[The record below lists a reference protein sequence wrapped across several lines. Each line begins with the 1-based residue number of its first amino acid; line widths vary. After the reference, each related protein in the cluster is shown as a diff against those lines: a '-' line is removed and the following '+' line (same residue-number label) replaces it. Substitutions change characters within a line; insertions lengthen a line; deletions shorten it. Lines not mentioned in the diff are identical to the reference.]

1 MGLRTGKEFVA
12 GLNDGRRLY
21 ANGELIRDVTKF
33 PPFAGVIRE
42 LAGLYD
48 LQHHPQIGPEITWRP
63 PDSDRAFPC
72 SLLMARDWPEMER
85 RVRGERIRA
94 DAVNGMM
101 GRLPDFVNAFVT
113 DFAAAKSLFG
123 RNHPDFGR
131 NVAAYYELCRERDL
145 CLTHALVDPQVD
157 RTRGVEAQEALR
169 IVGESDAGL
178 IVSGA
183 RMLATLAPVADEI
196 LIAPFAS
203 RKPGEEDYAIV
214 FAIPVAAEGLK
225 LVCRETYNR
234 GYSDYDRPLTTRYDE
249 GDALAV
255 FDRALVPWERVFA
268 ARDID
273 TYNLI
278 RVAVPGYLWLNSIIR
293 ATAKLSFMTG
303 LAALVAEA
311 VGRTE
316 LPRYLQILGELVANV
331 ELAEGL
337 VIAGAHQLLDNVQTM
352 DARDGASAPDE
363 GAKRIG
369 GSHGTLNRGLVSLTA
384 ARMFFP
390 AAHQKAVESIRY
402 LGSSGLVM
410 TPSER
415 DFDNAELQET
425 LARHFKGPGISARD
439 RVRVMKLAWDAIS
452 GDFGGRQL
460 IYEFFYAGD
469 PFNNRLLYFGSRRYR
484 ECLDRARRALDSSLA
499 LGHK

>member
-1 MGLRTGKEFVA
+1 MSLRTGKEFIA
-12 GLNDGRRLY
+12 GLNDGRRVY
-21 ANGELIRDVTKF
+21 ANGELIRDVTKV
-33 PPFAGVIRE
+33 PAFAGVIRE
-42 LAGLYD
+42 LASLYD
-48 LQHHPQIGPEITWRP
+48 LQHDPQIGPEITFRP
-63 PDSDRAFPC
+63 PDRDSAIPC
-72 SLLMARDWPEMER
+72 SLMMARDWPEMER

-123 RNHPDFGR
+123 RNNQAFGR
-131 NVAAYYELCRERDL
+131 NVAAYYELCSERDL

-169 IVGESDAGL
+169 IVGESSAGL

-214 FAIPVAAEGLK
+214 FAIPVATEGLK

-234 GYSDYDRPLTTRYDE
+234 GYSGYDRPLTTRYDE
-249 GDALAV
+249 GDALSV
-255 FDRALVPWERVFA
+255 FDKVLVPWERVFA
-268 ARDID
+268 ARDIE

-278 RVAVPGYLWLNSIIR
+278 RVAVPGFLWLNSTIR

-303 LAALVAEA
+303 LAALVAET
-311 VGRTE
+311 VGRTQ
-316 LPRYLQILGELVANV
+316 LPRYQEILGELVANV
-331 ELAEGL
+331 EMAEGF
-337 VIAGAHQLLDNVQTM
+337 VIAGAHQLVDNMQTM
-352 DARDGASAPDE
+352 NEREDGTAGGD
-363 GAKRIG
+363 GKRIG

-415 DFDNAELQET
+415 DFDNPDLQET

-484 ECLDRARRALDSSLA
+484 ECLERARRALDSSLA
-499 LGHK
+499 IGRS

>member
-1 MGLRTGKEFVA
+1 MGLRTGREFVA
-12 GLNDGRRLY
+12 GLNDGRRVY
-21 ANGELIRDVTKF
+21 ANGELVRDVTRL
-33 PPFAGVIRE
+33 PAFAGVIRE
-42 LAGLYD
+42 LADLYD
-48 LQHHPQIGPEITWRP
+48 LQHNPQIGPEITWRP
-63 PDSDRAFPC
+63 PHGDRAVPC
-72 SLLMARDWPEMER
+72 SLMMAQDWPEMEK
-85 RVRGERIRA
+85 RVHGERTRA

-113 DFAAAKSLFG
+113 DFAAAHTLFG
-123 RNHPDFGR
+123 RNNPAFGR
-131 NVAAYYELCRERDL
+131 NVTAYYELCCERDL

-157 RTRGVEAQEALR
+157 RTRGVDAQEALR
-169 IVGESDAGL
+169 IVGENDAGL

-214 FAIPVAAEGLK
+214 FAIPVAADGLK
-225 LVCRETYNR
+225 LVCREMYNR
-234 GYSDYDRPLTTRYDE
+234 GYADYDRPLTTRYDE

-255 FDRALVPWERVFA
+255 FDNVLVPWERVFA
-268 ARDID
+268 ARDIE

-278 RVAVPGYLWLNSIIR
+278 RVAVPGFLWLNSIIR

-311 VGRTE
+311 VGRTQ
-316 LPRYLQILGELVANV
+316 LPRYQEILGELVANV
-331 ELAEGL
+331 EMAEGF
-337 VIAGAHQLLDNVQTM
+337 VIAGAHQLVDNMQTM
-352 DARDGASAPDE
+352 NSRDGGVASDE

-390 AAHQKAVESIRY
+390 PAHQKAVESIRY

-415 DFDNAELQET
+415 DFENPELQDT

-484 ECLDRARRALDSSLA
+484 ECLERARRAVDSSL
-499 LGHK
+499 GVGKS

>member
-1 MGLRTGKEFVA
+1 MGLRTGKEFIA
-12 GLNDGRRLY
+12 GLNDGRHVY
-21 ANGELIRDVTKF
+21 ANGELIRDVTKS
-33 PPFAGVIRE
+33 PGFAGVIRE
-42 LAGLYD
+42 LADLYD
-48 LQHHPQIGPEITWRP
+48 LQHNPQIGPEITYRP
-63 PDSDRAFPC
+63 PGGERAISC

-113 DFAAAKSLFG
+113 DFAAAQSLFG
-123 RNHPDFGR
+123 RNDPAFGR
-131 NVAAYYELCRERDL
+131 NIAAYYELCCERDL
-145 CLTHALVDPQVD
+145 CLTHALVDPQID

-169 IVGESDAGL
+169 IVGENSAGL

-203 RKPGEEDYAIV
+203 RKPGEEEYAIV

-255 FDRALVPWERVFA
+255 FDNVLVPWERIFA
-268 ARDID
+268 ARDIE

-278 RVAVPGYLWLNSIIR
+278 RVVVPGYLWLNSTIR

-303 LAALVAEA
+303 LAALVAET

-316 LPRYLQILGELVANV
+316 LPRYQEILGELVANV

-337 VIAGAHQLLDNVQTM
+337 VIAGAHQLLENIQTINKPQ
-352 DARDGASAPDE
+352 DGSASGQ

-402 LGSSGLVM
+402 LGSSGLVI

-415 DFDNAELQET
+415 DFDNPELQET
-425 LARHFKGPGISARD
+425 LARHFKGHGVAGRD

-460 IYEFFYAGD
+460 LYEFFYAGD

-499 LGHK
+499 IGRT

>member
-1 MGLRTGKEFVA
+1 MSLRTGREFVA
-12 GLNDGRRLY
+12 GLDDGRRVY
-21 ANGELIRDVTKF
+21 VNGELIRDITQM
-33 PPFAGVIRE
+33 PAFAGVIRE
-42 LAGLYD
+42 LADLYD
-48 LQHHPQIGPEITWRP
+48 LQHNPQIGPEITWRP
-63 PDSDRAFPC
+63 AEGGDPFPC
-72 SLLMARDWPEMER
+72 SLMMVRDWPEMAR
-85 RVRGERIRA
+85 RIRGERIRA

-113 DFAAAKSLFG
+113 DFAAAHALFG
-123 RNHPDFGR
+123 RNNPAFGR
-131 NVAAYYELCRERDL
+131 NVQAYFELCREADF

-157 RTRGVEAQEALR
+157 RTRGVESQEAIR
-169 IVGESDAGL
+169 IVGETSAGL

-214 FAIPVAAEGLK
+214 FAIPVATEGLK
-225 LVCRETYNR
+225 LVARETYNR

-255 FDRALVPWERVFA
+255 FDHVVVPWERIFA
-268 ARDID
+268 ARDIE

-311 VGRTE
+311 VGRTQ
-316 LPRYLQILGELVANV
+316 LPRYQEILGELVANV

-337 VIAGAHQLLDNVQTM
+337 VIAGAHQLLDNLQSM
-352 DARDGASAPDE
+352 DGADGAPAPE
-363 GAKRIG
+363 ESAKRIG

-384 ARMFFP
+384 ARIFFP
-390 AAHQKAVESIRY
+390 AAHQKAVESLRY

-415 DFDNAELQET
+415 DFENPDLQET
-425 LARHFKGPGISARD
+425 LARHFKGPAISARD

-484 ECLDRARRALDSSLA
+484 ECLERARSALDSSLA
-499 LGHK
+499 VGRG